1 MRIHGT
7 KQRSEFV
14 GNMPRCVKAHRPL
27 VYGEYAAQSQGR
39 IAWELGTGRGT
50 TLKAS
55 RLETPQLKS
64 SYLSLR
70 SEFRAQKRISNQV
83 RLALLQAGDAGVKAD
98 QGIENREDVPAV
110 LHHTLEHLAQTW
122 LAFNLPVPASQHLRR
137 YLDIPPKFLG
147 RMTAKK
153 QAVEEGCLALG
164 ILQFRK
170 SLLADDELLGHIRKR
185 SLPKVLVS
193 SRGRK

>member
-14 GNMPRCVKAHRPL
+14 GNMPRCVKAHRPH
-27 VYGEYAAQSQGR
+27 VYREYAAQSQGR

-83 RLALLQAGDAGVKAD
+83 
-98 QGIENREDVPAV
+98 
-110 LHHTLEHLAQTW
+110 
-122 LAFNLPVPASQHLRR
+122 
-137 YLDIPPKFLG
+137 
-147 RMTAKK
+147 
-153 QAVEEGCLALG
+153 
-164 ILQFRK
+164 
-170 SLLADDELLGHIRKR
+170 
-185 SLPKVLVS
+185 
-193 SRGRK
+193 